1 MFALM
6 SLELED
12 AAANDHRGTR
22 DDASSRRIDGSIN
35 DCLTPD
41 EEISDEEDSSSGD
54 SSSGDSD
61 ETSTSVSFERIWLVG
76 LCQT

>member
-1 MFALM
+1 MFALA

-12 AAANDHRGTR
+12 AAANDHRGIR

-54 SSSGDSD
+54 SD
-61 ETSTSVSFERIWLVG
+61 ETSISVSVNRIWLVG